1 MKNTLRKNFMIVLIA
16 VLALGFSVFFTACH
30 SSLNEEDDNKHVE
43 TPGGEEE
50 KPLDPST
57 QALGEAVF
65 KLVVRG
71 AEGDL
76 NLAFG
81 DVNLNGRVR
90 ASLDGA
96 ILGFADADLFG
107 MKVSLGVQFADGNKN
122 VLLEALGEKLYF
134 DLADTAEVVERISAL
149 VEGREPVVPDIAAG
163 ETYPPVEIGGLD
175 LGAIFSL
182 LDNFDATSIL
192 GMLADT
198 VGVET
203 ENGYEYNVPVLGD
216 VAVKMSVDGNNDL
229 TSLAVTGLAAG
240 GTEAVIE
247 LNGISYP
254 AQKPVPVSVE
264 GYKNVKDYLPLLENF
279 CKEKID
285 SVPQLI
291 ETIKKTDFGRLVE
304 TIKAVKE
311 AGAVSFD
318 VALNAGVKVTA
329 KATVDFADGLTVA
342 LKATVSGNE
351 IEVYYAD
358 GAFYLLKEG
367 VSLKANA
374 EDISALAALF
384 GADIGDIDL
393 GGLTL
398 DSIGADNGVLQVRLG
413 GLTLTLD
420 VAALEAEINYNGYS
434 AKVTGIAAGGR
445 VNVPEIAWS
454 ELGNAVPLVENLFE
468 KISDMT
474 FGFSG
479 TIDGAK
485 KVTFTDVRVI
495 DSGTDGIA
503 QDFENGK
510 ISIAGRVTVDDGYVH
525 NIDVVYKDN
534 KLYVSYNDAMKLMM
548 GKNSL
553 DGIVKLLK
561 DNLGFILDGFVKSDA
576 ISDLFET
583 KDYGKLVSM
592 LSRLTIEENKVSVAI
607 DGSALGAGEIT
618 ADVTLNE
625 DLTVGLGLVMA
636 DMTLSAVL
644 NDDVKEIAVPEDAA
658 EYIDVSNIEYLLEG
672 FLVTATKESRTFVM
686 KGTVDVDIDAKILVS
701 IKGTIKIGLEAYVRI
716 NEDGSVDAYVVFDNT
731 NVAKKGSDSYESST
745 ASLIHTLI
753 KYGKTY
759 ITYHDD
765 MLYIDRMDME
775 KSGNSFKGYQF
786 EETQYRHMKLA
797 AADCKGETMKNFL
810 GEAFGLSSLITGMI
824 PGEGGNEMQYEKIV
838 KNYVSESRLKHSL
851 VIATSV
857 LAGSDMLGDLTAD
870 IFLDENMNITDVAA
884 GLEIGLGSL
893 GKVTA
898 NIAAKHYVEEGF
910 DFEEVF
916 EQIKN
921 NEYTGFAA

>member
-65 KLVVRG
+65 KLVARG

-81 DVNLNGRVR
+81 DVNLNGRVC

-254 AQKPVPVSVE
+254 AQKPVPVGVE

-468 KISDMT
+468 KISGMT

-495 DSGTDGIA
+495 DSGADGIA

-618 ADVTLNE
+618 ADITLNE
-625 DLTVGLGLVMA
+625 DLTVGLGLGMA

-644 NDDVKEIAVPEDAA
+644 NDDVKEIAVPENAA

-686 KGTVDVDIDAKILVS
+686 KGTVDVVLD
-701 IKGTIKIGLEAYVRI
+701 IGLEGALKIDLEANVRI

-731 NVAKKGSDSYESST
+731 NVAKKGSETYESFTVSM
-745 ASLIHTLI
+745 IHTTAI
-753 KYGKTY
+753 QYGKTK

-765 MLYIDRMDME
+765 MLYIDRMDMK
-775 KSGNSFKGYQF
+775 KSGSVFKGYQF

-797 AADCKGETMKNFL
+797 AADCKGETMKKFL
-810 GEAFGLSSLITGMI
+810 VEAFGLSDLIADMI

-838 KNYVSESRLKHSL
+838 KNYVSESWQKHSL

-898 NIAAKHYVEEGF
+898 NIAAKHYVEKGF
-910 DFEEVF
+910 DFQEVF
-916 EQIKN
+916 EKIKN
-921 NEYTGFAA
+921 NEYTDFAA

>member
-65 KLVVRG
+65 KLVARG

-216 VAVKMSVDGNNDL
+216 VAVKLSVDGNNDL

-254 AQKPVPVSVE
+254 AQKPVPVGVE

-468 KISDMT
+468 KISGMT

-495 DSGTDGIA
+495 DSGADGIA

-618 ADVTLNE
+618 ADITLNE
-625 DLTVGLGLVMA
+625 DLTVGLGLGMA

-644 NDDVKEIAVPEDAA
+644 NDDVKEIAVPENAA

-686 KGTVDVDIDAKILVS
+686 KGTVDVVLD
-701 IKGTIKIGLEAYVRI
+701 IGLEGALKIDLEANVRI

-731 NVAKKGSDSYESST
+731 NVAKKGSETYESFTVSM
-745 ASLIHTLI
+745 IHTTAI
-753 KYGKTY
+753 QYGKTK

-765 MLYIDRMDME
+765 MLYIDRMDMK
-775 KSGNSFKGYQF
+775 KSGSVFKGYQF

-797 AADCKGETMKNFL
+797 AADCKGETMKKFL
-810 GEAFGLSSLITGMI
+810 VEAFGLSDLIADMI

-838 KNYVSESRLKHSL
+838 KNYVSESWQKHSL

-898 NIAAKHYVEEGF
+898 NIAAKHYVEKGF
-910 DFEEVF
+910 DFQEVF
-916 EQIKN
+916 EKIKN
-921 NEYTGFAA
+921 NEYTDFAA

>member
-1 MKNTLRKNFMIVLIA
+1 M
-16 VLALGFSVFFTACH
+16 
-30 SSLNEEDDNKHVE
+30 
-43 TPGGEEE
+43 
-50 KPLDPST
+50 
-57 QALGEAVF
+57 
-65 KLVVRG
+65 
-71 AEGDL
+71 
-76 NLAFG
+76 
-81 DVNLNGRVR
+81 
-90 ASLDGA
+90 
-96 ILGFADADLFG
+96 
-107 MKVSLGVQFADGNKN
+107 
-122 VLLEALGEKLYF
+122 
-134 DLADTAEVVERISAL
+134 
-149 VEGREPVVPDIAAG
+149 
-163 ETYPPVEIGGLD
+163 
-175 LGAIFSL
+175 
-182 LDNFDATSIL
+182 
-192 GMLADT
+192 
-198 VGVET
+198 
-203 ENGYEYNVPVLGD
+203 
-216 VAVKMSVDGNNDL
+216 
-229 TSLAVTGLAAG
+229 
-240 GTEAVIE
+240 
-247 LNGISYP
+247 
-254 AQKPVPVSVE
+254 
-264 GYKNVKDYLPLLENF
+264 
-279 CKEKID
+279 
-285 SVPQLI
+285 
-291 ETIKKTDFGRLVE
+291 
-304 TIKAVKE
+304 
-311 AGAVSFD
+311 
-318 VALNAGVKVTA
+318 
-329 KATVDFADGLTVA
+329 
-342 LKATVSGNE
+342 
-351 IEVYYAD
+351 
-358 GAFYLLKEG
+358 
-367 VSLKANA
+367 
-374 EDISALAALF
+374 
-384 GADIGDIDL
+384 
-393 GGLTL
+393 
-398 DSIGADNGVLQVRLG
+398 LQVRLG

-468 KISDMT
+468 KISGMT

-495 DSGTDGIA
+495 DSGADGIA

-618 ADVTLNE
+618 ADITLNE
-625 DLTVGLGLVMA
+625 DLTVGLGLGMA

-644 NDDVKEIAVPEDAA
+644 NDDVKEIAVPENAA

-686 KGTVDVDIDAKILVS
+686 KGTVDVVLD
-701 IKGTIKIGLEAYVRI
+701 IGLEGALKIDLEANVRI

-731 NVAKKGSDSYESST
+731 NVAKKGSETYESFTVSM
-745 ASLIHTLI
+745 IHTTAI
-753 KYGKTY
+753 QYGKTK

-765 MLYIDRMDME
+765 MLYIDRMDMK
-775 KSGNSFKGYQF
+775 KSGSVFKGYQF

-797 AADCKGETMKNFL
+797 AADCKGETMKKFL
-810 GEAFGLSSLITGMI
+810 VEAFGLSDLIADMI

-838 KNYVSESRLKHSL
+838 KNYVSESWQKHSL

-898 NIAAKHYVEEGF
+898 NIAAKHYVEKGF
-910 DFEEVF
+910 DFQEVF
-916 EQIKN
+916 EKIKN
-921 NEYTGFAA
+921 NEYTDFAA

>member
-1 MKNTLRKNFMIVLIA
+1 M
-16 VLALGFSVFFTACH
+16 
-30 SSLNEEDDNKHVE
+30 
-43 TPGGEEE
+43 
-50 KPLDPST
+50 
-57 QALGEAVF
+57 
-65 KLVVRG
+65 
-71 AEGDL
+71 
-76 NLAFG
+76 
-81 DVNLNGRVR
+81 
-90 ASLDGA
+90 
-96 ILGFADADLFG
+96 LGFADADLFC

-393 GGLTL
+393 GGLAL
-398 DSIGADNGVLQVRLG
+398 GSIGADNGVLQVRLG

-468 KISDMT
+468 KISGLT

-510 ISIAGRVTVDDGYVH
+510 ISRVGVGSAAQDVLNHISFTGGAYGKVTHSDGSA
-525 NIDVVYKDN
+525 N
-534 KLYVSYNDAMKLMM
+534 
-548 GKNSL
+548 
-553 DGIVKLLK
+553 DGIVGTGDVLTIYDKNGGEMARYTFVIYGDVNGDGAVTSMDLLYVKRHILGTKLLEEPYLTAADANRGNDGITSIDLLYIK
-561 DNLGFILDGFVKSDA
+561 RHILD
-576 ISDLFET
+576 IR
-583 KDYGKLVSM
+583 Y
-592 LSRLTIEENKVSVAI
+592 IE
-607 DGSALGAGEIT
+607 
-618 ADVTLNE
+618 
-625 DLTVGLGLVMA
+625 
-636 DMTLSAVL
+636 
-644 NDDVKEIAVPEDAA
+644 
-658 EYIDVSNIEYLLEG
+658 
-672 FLVTATKESRTFVM
+672 
-686 KGTVDVDIDAKILVS
+686 
-701 IKGTIKIGLEAYVRI
+701 
-716 NEDGSVDAYVVFDNT
+716 
-731 NVAKKGSDSYESST
+731 
-745 ASLIHTLI
+745 
-753 KYGKTY
+753 
-759 ITYHDD
+759 
-765 MLYIDRMDME
+765 
-775 KSGNSFKGYQF
+775 Q
-786 EETQYRHMKLA
+786 
-797 AADCKGETMKNFL
+797 
-810 GEAFGLSSLITGMI
+810 
-824 PGEGGNEMQYEKIV
+824 
-838 KNYVSESRLKHSL
+838 
-851 VIATSV
+851 
-857 LAGSDMLGDLTAD
+857 
-870 IFLDENMNITDVAA
+870 
-884 GLEIGLGSL
+884 
-893 GKVTA
+893 
-898 NIAAKHYVEEGF
+898 
-910 DFEEVF
+910 
-916 EQIKN
+916 
-921 NEYTGFAA
+921 

>member
-65 KLVVRG
+65 KLVARG

-254 AQKPVPVSVE
+254 AQKPVPVGVE

-468 KISDMT
+468 KISGMT

-495 DSGTDGIA
+495 DSGADGIA

-618 ADVTLNE
+618 ADITLNE
-625 DLTVGLGLVMA
+625 DLTVGLGLGMA

-644 NDDVKEIAVPEDAA
+644 NDDVKEIAVPENAA

-686 KGTVDVDIDAKILVS
+686 KGTVDVVLD
-701 IKGTIKIGLEAYVRI
+701 IGLEGALKIDLEANVRI

-731 NVAKKGSDSYESST
+731 NVAKKGSETYESFTVSM
-745 ASLIHTLI
+745 IHTTAI
-753 KYGKTY
+753 QYGKTK

-765 MLYIDRMDME
+765 MLYIDRMDMK
-775 KSGNSFKGYQF
+775 KSGSVFKGYQF

-797 AADCKGETMKNFL
+797 AADCKGETMKKFL
-810 GEAFGLSSLITGMI
+810 VEAFGLSDLIADMI

-838 KNYVSESRLKHSL
+838 KNYVSESWQKHSL

-898 NIAAKHYVEEGF
+898 NIAAKHYVEKGF
-910 DFEEVF
+910 DFQEVF
-916 EQIKN
+916 EKIKN
-921 NEYTGFAA
+921 NEYTDFAA

>member
-81 DVNLNGRVR
+81 DVKLNGRVR

-254 AQKPVPVSVE
+254 AQKPVPVGVE

-468 KISDMT
+468 KISGMT

-495 DSGTDGIA
+495 DSGADGIA

-618 ADVTLNE
+618 ADITLNE
-625 DLTVGLGLVMA
+625 DLTVGLGLGMA

-644 NDDVKEIAVPEDAA
+644 NDDVKEIAVPENAA

-686 KGTVDVDIDAKILVS
+686 KGTVDVVLD
-701 IKGTIKIGLEAYVRI
+701 IGLEGALKIDLEANVRI

-731 NVAKKGSDSYESST
+731 NVAKKGSETYESFTVSM
-745 ASLIHTLI
+745 IHTTAI
-753 KYGKTY
+753 QYGKTK

-765 MLYIDRMDME
+765 MLYIDRMDMK
-775 KSGNSFKGYQF
+775 KSGSVFKGYQF

-797 AADCKGETMKNFL
+797 AADCKGETMKKFL
-810 GEAFGLSSLITGMI
+810 VEAFGLSDLIADMI

-838 KNYVSESRLKHSL
+838 KNYVSESWQKHSL

-898 NIAAKHYVEEGF
+898 NIAAKHYVEKGF
-910 DFEEVF
+910 DFQEVF
-916 EQIKN
+916 EKIKN
-921 NEYTGFAA
+921 NEYTDFAA

>member
-65 KLVVRG
+65 KLVVWG

-254 AQKPVPVSVE
+254 AQKPVPVGVE

-468 KISDMT
+468 KISGMT

-495 DSGTDGIA
+495 DSGADGIA

-618 ADVTLNE
+618 ADITLNE
-625 DLTVGLGLVMA
+625 DLTVGLGLGMA

-644 NDDVKEIAVPEDAA
+644 NDDVKEIAVPENAA

-686 KGTVDVDIDAKILVS
+686 KGTVDVVLD
-701 IKGTIKIGLEAYVRI
+701 IGLEGALKIDLEANVRI

-731 NVAKKGSDSYESST
+731 NVAKKGSETYESFTVSM
-745 ASLIHTLI
+745 IHTTAI
-753 KYGKTY
+753 QYGKTK

-765 MLYIDRMDME
+765 MLYIDRMDMK
-775 KSGNSFKGYQF
+775 KSGSVFKGYQF

-797 AADCKGETMKNFL
+797 AADCKGETMKKFL
-810 GEAFGLSSLITGMI
+810 VEAFGLSDLIADMI

-838 KNYVSESRLKHSL
+838 KTYVSESWQKHSL

-898 NIAAKHYVEEGF
+898 NIAAKHYVEKGF
-910 DFEEVF
+910 DFQEVF
-916 EQIKN
+916 EKIKN
-921 NEYTGFAA
+921 NEYTDFAA